1 VHDSTNEVDALK
13 QQQQYTIAID
23 RERRQIRSP
32 QRHGY
37 ASLMVLLRLWL
48 ILLRIMNF
56 LTIVKPSLKRTLL
69 SGLLL

>member
-1 VHDSTNEVDALK
+1 MHDSTNEVDALK

-37 ASLMVLLRLWL
+37 ASLMV
-48 ILLRIMNF
+48 F
-56 LTIVKPSLKRTLL
+56 ASF
-69 SGLLL
+69 G